1 MSLAMGKPS
10 MLDFSQLADS
20 YQNSDARLFLLDWDG
35 TLTAIVG
42 DPEAAVPTPADIE
55 VLERLSSNPK
65 NDLWIISGR
74 NSAFLQKH
82 LGCLGSVGLS
92 AEHGAFV
99 RLANRTDW
107 EIMFPWA
114 DITWQETIMAI
125 FEDYTAKTQGSWI
138 ERKSIA
144 ITWHYRN
151 ALPDIGLLNSKEC
164 KDQIEQC
171 IAQMP
176 SNLEVINGKMCLEVR
191 PRDLNKGVIVR
202 SIIMSYGGRV
212 APPDFVLCM
221 GDDVTDE
228 DMFKAIWSSGLSPER
243 CFTVLV
249 GQGSRPTTASWS
261 LPEPADVMDLLGKLA
276 AAPTKVHSEL

>member
-1 MSLAMGKPS
+1 
-10 MLDFSQLADS
+10 MLGFSQLADS

-42 DPEAAVPTPADIE
+42 DPEAAVPTPADIK

-82 LGCLGSVGLS
+82 LGSLGSVGLS

-99 RLANRTDW
+99 RLAHHTDW
-107 EIMFPWA
+107 ETMSPWA

-125 FEDYTAKTQGSWI
+125 FEDYTAQTQGSWI

-151 ALPDIGLLNSKEC
+151 ALPDIGLRNSKEC
-164 KDQIEQC
+164 KDLIEQC
-171 IAQMP
+171 ILQMP

-191 PRDLNKGVIVR
+191 PKDLNKGVIVR

-228 DMFKAIWSSGLSPER
+228 GE
-243 CFTVLV
+243 
-249 GQGSRPTTASWS
+249 
-261 LPEPADVMDLLGKLA
+261 
-276 AAPTKVHSEL
+276 